1 MSVLKE
7 ILGAVTKER
16 RNGPEQS
23 PKNFRFDMSQEKEPY
38 ERLGEL
44 EMREVT
50 SGKNCLSVDYLCQEA
65 LVSLLLQG

>member
-1 MSVLKE
+1 
-7 ILGAVTKER
+7 
-16 RNGPEQS
+16 
-23 PKNFRFDMSQEKEPY
+23 MSQEKEPY